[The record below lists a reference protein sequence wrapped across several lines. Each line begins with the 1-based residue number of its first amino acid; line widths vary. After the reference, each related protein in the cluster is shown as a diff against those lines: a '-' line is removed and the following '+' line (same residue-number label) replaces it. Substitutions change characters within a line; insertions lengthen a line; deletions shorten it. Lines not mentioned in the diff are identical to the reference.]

1 MLCSRLFQLS
11 YFADVDLL
19 VPDPNLDP
27 NTGSLVG
34 SVEISNH
41 LWVVGIVN
49 VLLTVWTKVRA
60 HWTGY
65 FVISWCNVIVTEPEC
80 RENLITTGRSVF
92 GMIRRPKSLCSRSWF
107 QTLVTMIAN
116 ISHWWLSSNTKPSRR
131 NRNSLSFCILHKRD
145 CTVCFPQVPA
155 LIVI

>member
-1 MLCSRLFQLS
+1 MFYEVQMLCSRLFQLS

-19 VPDPNLDP
+19 VPDHNLDA

-41 LWVVGIVN
+41 L

-65 FVISWCNVIVTEPEC
+65 FVI
-80 RENLITTGRSVF
+80 
-92 GMIRRPKSLCSRSWF
+92 
-107 QTLVTMIAN
+107 
-116 ISHWWLSSNTKPSRR
+116 IS
-131 NRNSLSFCILHKRD
+131 
-145 CTVCFPQVPA
+145 
-155 LIVI
+155 

>member
-19 VPDPNLDP
+19 VPDHNLDA

-80 RENLITTGRSVF
+80 CEITTGRSVF
-92 GMIRRPKSLCSRSWF
+92 GMTRRPSKSLCSRSWF